1 MAGLELSAAGDILK
15 LAYQPKIREQLNN
28 GTKLLSQLEKNTED
42 FQGLQA
48 KVAIHTGSNSGVGP
62 RLEGG
67 TLPTAGKQAYK
78 QATLE
83 TVNQYGV
90 IQVTGK
96 AIKQMATDV
105 GSYERAVDSESK
117 RLVNDLKF
125 EVNVQCYTPQTG
137 VIGTTTAAPTTASA
151 GVDSVTTLRRLRI
164 GGQYDYVVAGGDG
177 IVWTVIV
184 NTIDES
190 TLSLT
195 HTLVSSG
202 ASSASSASGNR
213 IVRSGVAPSTSAAL
227 IGLETAIDSAGSLYS
242 VDPATY
248 GVWKSTE
255 RAVSAALTDTVLE
268 RALQDVEIASGVQP
282 NLVLTTAE
290 IERGYANSL
299 KTLKRFEGE
308 RLQLKGGW
316 KALDV
321 TAGGESVA
329 LMYDRHCTD
338 GTVYGVRTDAFQEYE
353 GCDWEWADED
363 GNVLKWVANV
373 DSFVAYMR
381 KFHIFATS
389 NRNQHFKLTS
399 VTGA

>member
-28 GTKLLSQLEKNTED
+28 GVKLLSQLEKNSED

-48 KVAIHTGSNSGVGP
+48 KVALHTGSNSGVGP

-137 VIGTTTAAPTTASA
+137 VLGATTAAPATTSA
-151 GVDSVTTLRRLRI
+151 GVDNVTTLRRFRL
-164 GGQYDYVVAGGDG
+164 GGNYDIVEAAADG
-177 IVWTVIV
+177 IVRTITVTSINEAALSV
-184 NTIDES
+184 TYTS
-190 TLSLT
+190 TA
-195 HTLVSSG
+195 G
-202 ASSASSASGNR
+202 ASVAASASGNR
-213 IVRSGVAPSTSAAL
+213 FVRAGVAPSTSAAL
-227 IGLETAIDSAGSLYS
+227 IGLETTIDSAGSLYS

-248 GVWKSTE
+248 GVWSSTE

-290 IERGYANSL
+290 IERGYAASL

-308 RLQLKGGW
+308 RLTLKGGW

-338 GTVYGVRTDAFQEYE
+338 GTVFGIRTDAFQEYE

-363 GNVLKWVANV
+363 GNVLKWVANY